1 MRTPRNFFSLV
12 ILLLAFA
19 CQKPN
24 PMLPVEVTVE
34 LTPEDRDLVLSDYAD
49 SIYYMR
55 VQHPAEETFSSNLR
69 IRFMEAHL
77 LVHDRD
83 RDKYYLYDR
92 EGKFIRPI
100 GGIGRGPDE
109 YSVSNGLAI
118 DQAEGKIL
126 IGDHPTK
133 SILIYALDGTLMNR
147 IQLDYYYGSFMVTPK
162 GELLVF
168 TDRTLSNQ
176 MDEVPTIHV
185 LDYQGNTVLKTFR
198 NLPYKDNTRTL
209 GTLYLLNDRIHVI
222 PEVNRMD
229 TVFYLDAQ
237 YQMQPY
243 MEMVYEGR
251 LDKQAPS
258 FVDSLLY
265 NPIKQGIG
273 IQWPI
278 FEMNRLIFL
287 PQATQDL
294 ERKELVYDKRTKQSY
309 NTYRFQNGKWFYGL
323 INDIDGGPGFY
334 PSGKAGPDWYF
345 QTIDYIKAQDI
356 GVKFHASDTII
367 RNHEAHLRM
376 QAEFNSFRDEDGVIL
391 QVVRFKD

>member
-1 MRTPRNFFSLV
+1 MNKPISFFSFAT
-12 ILLLAFA
+12 LLLTLS
-19 CQKPN
+19 CKQPI
-24 PMLPVEVTVE
+24 PMLPAEVQVEITA
-34 LTPEDRDLVLSDYAD
+34 EDRDLFLSDYAD
-49 SIYYMR
+49 SIYYIH
-55 VQHPAEETFSSNLR
+55 VEHPKEETLSSILL
-69 IRFMEAHL
+69 IRFMESNL
-77 LVHDRD
+77 IVHDIE
-83 RDKYYLYDR
+83 RDKFFLYDR
-92 EGKFIRPI
+92 EGNFIRNI
-100 GGIGRGPDE
+100 GGLGRGPEE
-109 YSVSNGLAI
+109 YTESSGLSI
-118 DQAEGKIL
+118 DHKQEKIF
-126 IGDHPTK
+126 IGDNFTQ
-133 SILIYALDGTLMNR
+133 SILVFNLDGEMINR
-147 IQLDYYYGSFMVTPK
+147 IPLHYFYGNFIVTPQS
-162 GELLVF
+162 ELMVF
-168 TDRTLSNQ
+168 TDRTMVNQ
-176 MDEVPTIHV
+176 LDDVPTIHV
-185 LDYQGNTVLKTFR
+185 LDYEGNTLAKTFR

-209 GTLYLLNDRIHVI
+209 GSLYVMNDRIHVI
-222 PEVNRMD
+222 PEVNWMD
-229 TVFYLDAQ
+229 TVFYVDAN
-237 YQMQPY
+237 YQLQPY

-273 IQWPI
+273 IHWPI

-294 ERKELVYDKRTKQSY
+294 ERKELVYDKQTKQSY

-367 RNHEAHLRM
+367 LNHEAHLRM

-391 QVVRFKD
+391 QVVRFKN